1 MTAVPTDD
9 RGLLL
14 GDGLFETI
22 LFKQGRAVLWEE
34 HLARLARGCGVLG
47 LPSPDADG
55 LHGAAARAVRE
66 AGLGA
71 ARAAVRLT
79 WSAGGG
85 GRGLDRPASPSPRL
99 IASAAAAARPTTPAA
114 LIVSS
119 VRRNAFSPTSRLKTL
134 SYLDNVLARRE
145 ALAVGADEAVMLDGE
160 GRLACAS
167 AANLFWITN
176 DRLHTPSL
184 ACGVLDGV
192 LRAQVLAA
200 ADALGSSV
208 HEVEVPPSALHPA
221 QALFIT
227 NSLIGLR
234 PVARLDGRAFA
245 GHALIDALQTALI
258 DLM

>member
-22 LFKQGRAVLWEE
+22 LFKQGRAVLWDA
-34 HLARLARGCGVLG
+34 HLARLTRGCVVLG
-47 LPSPDADG
+47 LPSPDADV
-55 LHGAAARAVRE
+55 LRDEAARAVRQ
-66 AGLGA
+66 AGLDG

-79 WSAGGG
+79 WTAGGG
-85 GRGLDRPASPSPRL
+85 GRGLERPNAPAPRL

-114 LIVSS
+114 LITSS

-145 ALAVGADEAVMLDGE
+145 ALAAGADEAVMLNGE

-167 AANLFWITN
+167 AANLFWIAD
-176 DRLHTPSL
+176 DRLYTPSL

-200 ADALGSSV
+200 ADALAAPV
-208 HEVEVPPSALHPA
+208 HEVEAQPSVLQQA

-234 PVARLDGRAFA
+234 PVARLDCRAFA
-245 GHALIDALQTALI
+245 GYALIDKLQTV
-258 DLM
+258 LMDVM